1 MTDLHSDDPHVGIDK
16 SAHTMRTLLSEWR
29 GKSFT
34 VVWAAAVL
42 VATAGWLYFVARGAW
57 SVVNWL
63 FS

>member
-16 SAHTMRTLLSEWR
+16 SAHTMRALLSEWR

-42 VATAGWLYFVARGAW
+42 VATAGWLYFMARGAW
-57 SVVNWL
+57 SIVNWL